1 MSKKVKNLIEKDLSN
16 RFSTLEG
23 VAVVNPRG
31 IGAIKNNAMRRRL
44 REKGLRM
51 AVVKNTLARRA
62 SATTK
67 IAGFDQLLDGPSAVI
82 YGQGSVSAVARI
94 LLEEKKADE
103 TLELRGL
110 FFDGEIYIGE
120 KGVEQASKLP
130 TREEAISQIVALV
143 LAPGAKLSGVLK
155 GQAGK
160 VAALVKAIEEK
171 AEKAG
176 AAA

>member
-143 LAPGAKLSGVLK
+143 LAPGTKLGGVLK
-155 GQAGK
+155 SQAGK